1 MVGPWLEHKR
11 IICLLENIHI
21 FDSKEHMLLLNR
33 NDICQRKTKL
43 FTLGYYLSLAI
54 SCNANYNR
62 MVNQMLFYVIFALIV
77 LQRIKSYYQGLSI
90 DWIRKQPHNR
100 VTVIIYFTTETI
112 IGLNNRVGTFHNA
125 CSNTTSFV

>member
-1 MVGPWLEHKR
+1 MARAQKNHLFAWEYTHIWFKR
-11 IICLLENIHI
+11 TYVVAKWEWYLSAQYVNKKI
-21 FDSKEHMLLLNR
+21 FSLV
-33 NDICQRKTKL
+33 
-43 FTLGYYLSLAI
+43 YYLSLAI
-54 SCNANYNR
+54 LCNANYDR